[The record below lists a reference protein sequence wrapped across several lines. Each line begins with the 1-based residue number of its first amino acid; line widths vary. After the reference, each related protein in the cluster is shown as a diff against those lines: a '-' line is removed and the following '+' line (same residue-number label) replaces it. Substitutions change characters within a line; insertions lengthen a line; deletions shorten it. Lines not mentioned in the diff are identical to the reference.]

1 MFNTFQFP
9 GIILMIIKIIH
20 LLYLFKGGLFIHAL
34 HYMYVCIYKYCIYKK
49 HIFCNIYMYVCLFIH
64 NKYSPYTHIVCKHEL
79 NVSNCD
85 YWFAAECSLI
95 MNLNVI
101 NVSNSA
107 FRDLCTKG
115 TSSEMN
121 GHVSVKEQECGVIRK
136 CVVFVCLISAQLFD
150 QMHCLRIWTKHV

>member
-1 MFNTFQFP
+1 MLCTICMCVYINKSNTFFV
-9 GIILMIIKIIH
+9 IYTCMCVY
-20 LLYLFKGGLFIHAL
+20 LY
-34 HYMYVCIYKYCIYKK
+34 
-49 HIFCNIYMYVCLFIH
+49 IH
-64 NKYSPYTHIVCKHEL
+64 NKYIPYTHIVCKHEL
-79 NVSNCD
+79 NVSKCD

-121 GHVSVKEQECGVIRK
+121 GHVSVKEQECGVIIK
-136 CVVFVCLISAQLFD
+136 CVWFLHNYLTKCIVCHGFEPNMCKYCDLVMLYLD
-150 QMHCLRIWTKHV
+150 EKCKLCH